1 MVKSDIVQK
10 LCNQHPN
17 LLKRDIQKT
26 VDIFFNEIV
35 NALTNGSYCEI
46 RSFGTFKTKI
56 RQARQ
61 ARNPKTGEAIFI
73 EKKIFPSFKMSKL
86 LRIKINSD
94 L

>member
-10 LCNQHPN
+10 LSNLHPN
-17 LLKRDIQKT
+17 LLKSDIQKT
-26 VDIFFNEIV
+26 VDIFFSEIV
-35 NALTNGSYCEI
+35 NALISGSHCEI

-56 RQARQ
+56 RRARQ
-61 ARNPKTGEAIFI
+61 ARNPKTGESILI
-73 EKKIFPSFKMSKL
+73 GEKKFPSFKMSKL